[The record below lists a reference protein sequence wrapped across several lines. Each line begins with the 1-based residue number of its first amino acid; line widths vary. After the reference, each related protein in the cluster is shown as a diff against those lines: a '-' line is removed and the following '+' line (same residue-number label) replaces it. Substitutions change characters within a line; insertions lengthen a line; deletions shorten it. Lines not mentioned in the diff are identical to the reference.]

1 MAAADAG
8 GLATAMVWEGGTS
21 FHAASLPLPDLA
33 EGEVLVQLEAAT
45 ICGSDRHTV
54 SGRRQEACPSIL
66 GHEGVG
72 RVQDSRRAGL
82 GVGERVVF
90 SVTSSC
96 RECARCE
103 RGLTSKCESVRK
115 VGHEGLDGSWPLSGT
130 YASHILLRAG
140 QAIAAVPEEIPDA
153 VASTAGCAVATV
165 MAMRERAGRLR
176 GRRVLV
182 SGAGMLGII
191 ALAAARSAG
200 ASHLTASDPDAGARM
215 LATELADE
223 VIDPSGAGSSAGGP
237 SAADPPATGPDQP
250 RVDIA
255 FELSGVHAGVVACLD
270 ALDIGGTAVLAGTV
284 APVPDVPVDPERLV
298 RGWRT
303 VTGVHNYEPRHLYE
317 AVEFLAADGKNLPW
331 DRLLG
336 PPINLTDLASAFDRP
351 DGAYR
356 TPVRF

>member
-1 MAAADAG
+1 MAIADAAG
-8 GLATAMVWEGGTS
+8 HAAAMVWEGGAS
-21 FHAASLPLPDLA
+21 FRAAELPLPHLA
-33 EGEVLVQLEAAT
+33 EGQVLVRLEAAT

-54 SGRRQEACPSIL
+54 SGRRQEVFPSVL

-72 RVQDSRRAGL
+72 RVQDSRRTGV

-90 SVTSSC
+90 SVVSHC
-96 RECARCE
+96 GQCARCG

-115 VGHEGLDGSWPLSGT
+115 VGHEGLDGDWPLSGT

-140 QAIAAVPEEIPDA
+140 QAIAPVPEQIPDA

-165 MAMRERAGRLR
+165 MAMRERAGDLR
-176 GRRVLV
+176 GRSVLV

-200 ASHLTASDPDAGARM
+200 ASPLIASDPDPGARA
-215 LATELADE
+215 LAAELADE
-223 VIDPSGAGSSAGGP
+223 VIDPS
-237 SAADPPATGPDQP
+237 AAEPGTAL
-250 RVDIA
+250 VDIA
-255 FELSGVHAGVVACLD
+255 FELSGARAGVVACLD

-284 APVPDVPVDPERLV
+284 APVPEVPFDPERLV

-303 VTGVHNYEPRHLYE
+303 VTGVHNYEPRHLDQ
-317 AVEFLAADGKNLPW
+317 AVSFLAADGTALPW

-336 PPINLTDLASAFDRP
+336 TPIDLAGLASAFSRP

-356 TPVRF
+356 TPVRL